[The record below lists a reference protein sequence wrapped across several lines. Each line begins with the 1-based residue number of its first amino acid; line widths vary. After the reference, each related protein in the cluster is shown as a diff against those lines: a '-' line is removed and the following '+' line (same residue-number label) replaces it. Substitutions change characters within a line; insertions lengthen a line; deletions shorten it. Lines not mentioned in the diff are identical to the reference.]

1 MENLRSSIRVLAGVL
16 VAGCL
21 ALLGFPDSAEVTT
34 VWAQTNPFRQY
45 ASGDRWARAVHES
58 GLRLWIE
65 EYPTHD
71 LAVVGIH
78 LPWPQAD
85 EAGARRAGE
94 ILARGLAPR
103 IHASGGWVE
112 VHHQGPTLSVAA
124 VVPTLEGAEAVEA
137 CLSLFQ
143 KPPAVTGMEAA
154 VAALCSCA
162 PSVTH
167 PADPVLREGLEKAA
181 TSLGLP
187 LLSTDPPEISD
198 VSGILQRLLRPDQ
211 AVMTVVGLV
220 QRERVVRWVAEGWR
234 RAQEDA
240 RKGEVA
246 GPGGGATETAASE
259 REPAANEVSERA
271 GEIPPAEASRDRL
284 PGPHGL
290 QYLQMRGDWT
300 DPLVIVGFRVP
311 DRRSEE
317 GRRLESLRY
326 LLAEGRTALLRL
338 SRREPDNEPLFSLR
352 SGWMTGADGNDLLWF
367 AFRLGSRT
375 SFESVE
381 ARIFT
386 LLETLSVGEWP
397 LAAVRR
403 AQALAATDK
412 SRILRNPFLRA
423 QALAEAELLG
433 QTAEVPATLQ
443 VPALRSSAELQ
454 EVFRRYLR
462 PERSLIVEMLPVGWE
477 ERRFDAASFEDF
489 LRTVVP
495 ATLEDEKLFLVGLG
509 EEEVPAGDW
518 EERPELSYH
527 TAPLR
532 SSSILRGPRI
542 YLKEDHASSL
552 AEVSLLY
559 GYREAMPP
567 LSAWET
573 LLAMESRLKT
583 LSTGSSGTALR
594 AWEARGLRLEA
605 LAEPDYAGFRFLV
618 PGNSLQEL
626 FLPVVLQL
634 RNAAPPSEREVEAAR
649 LDLSWQAKPGP
660 LERARG
666 LAWKALVEDQAYRNW
681 WALSS
686 ENQPD
691 SSEICKRL
699 EAWTADV
706 HPVIFVVGRV
716 VGTSFLAGL
725 AEKLSEA
732 RFSPTRGYTGK
743 ASYREQVGRATEG
756 EWTVELAPGPSAV
769 DINREIGLVVEALLN
784 GRTGRLET
792 RLWAAG
798 LEGVLRF
805 EGVVLSRGGAQGF
818 AACGTASSAGEL
830 LSLGWREVRS
840 LNEESILPKEFR
852 VAVVRAILRRY
863 ALRGMPEE
871 LVDEAAQRIFAGEEP
886 EDLSATALHLKQV
899 TVGDVEVVTT
909 HAFPSLEKEE
919 TEQP

>member
-1 MENLRSSIRVLAGVL
+1 
-16 VAGCL
+16 
-21 ALLGFPDSAEVTT
+21 
-34 VWAQTNPFRQY
+34 
-45 ASGDRWARAVHES
+45 
-58 GLRLWIE
+58 
-65 EYPTHD
+65 
-71 LAVVGIH
+71 
-78 LPWPQAD
+78 
-85 EAGARRAGE
+85 
-94 ILARGLAPR
+94 
-103 IHASGGWVE
+103 
-112 VHHQGPTLSVAA
+112 
-124 VVPTLEGAEAVEA
+124 
-137 CLSLFQ
+137 
-143 KPPAVTGMEAA
+143 
-154 VAALCSCA
+154 
-162 PSVTH
+162 
-167 PADPVLREGLEKAA
+167 
-181 TSLGLP
+181 
-187 LLSTDPPEISD
+187 
-198 VSGILQRLLRPDQ
+198 
-211 AVMTVVGLV
+211 
-220 QRERVVRWVAEGWR
+220 
-234 RAQEDA
+234 
-240 RKGEVA
+240 
-246 GPGGGATETAASE
+246 
-259 REPAANEVSERA
+259 
-271 GEIPPAEASRDRL
+271 
-284 PGPHGL
+284 
-290 QYLQMRGDWT
+290 
-300 DPLVIVGFRVP
+300 
-311 DRRSEE
+311 
-317 GRRLESLRY
+317 
-326 LLAEGRTALLRL
+326 
-338 SRREPDNEPLFSLR
+338 
-352 SGWMTGADGNDLLWF
+352 MTGADGNDLLWF

-423 QALAEAELLG
+423 QALAEAVLLG

-489 LRTVVP
+489 LSTVVP

-509 EEEVPAGDW
+509 EEEVPGGDG
-518 EERPELSYH
+518 EERFELSYH

-542 YLKEDHASSL
+542 YLKEDHANPL
-552 AEVSLLY
+552 AEVWLLY

-567 LSAWET
+567 SSAWEA

-583 LSTGSSGTALR
+583 LSTGSSAALR
-594 AWEARGLRLEA
+594 VWEAQGLRLEA

-634 RNAAPPSEREVEAAR
+634 RDASPPSEREVEAAR

-666 LAWKALVEDQAYRNW
+666 LAWKALVEDQAYETW
-681 WALSS
+681 WTLSS

-699 EAWTADV
+699 EAWTAEV

-732 RFSPTRGYTGK
+732 RFLPTRGYAGK
-743 ASYREQVGRATEG
+743 ASYREHVGRASEG
-756 EWTVELAPGPSAV
+756 DWTVELAPGASAV
-769 DINREIGLVVEALLN
+769 DVNREIGLVVEALLN
-784 GRTGRLET
+784 GRAGRLET
-792 RLWAAG
+792 RLRAAG
-798 LEGVLRF
+798 LDGVLRF
-805 EGVVLSRGGAQGF
+805 EQVVLSRGGAQGF
-818 AACGTASSAGEL
+818 SACGKASPAGNL

-852 VAVVRAILRRY
+852 AAVVRAILRRY

-886 EDLSATALHLKQV
+886 EDLSETVLHLKQV

-909 HAFPSLEKEE
+909 HAFSSIERED